1 MNYSNKQIYIY
12 MRVYFM
18 LTAVFMKDQGTLK
31 GSNFNK
37 EDTNHTTGKYIK
49 LRLQYFHK
57 HQVQDP

>member
-12 MRVYFM
+12 MCVYFM

-49 LRLQYFHK
+49 LRL
-57 HQVQDP
+57 